1 MYDRRSNLIYGFH
14 GLDEDIGRRIINGEE
29 ELRASKNHYD
39 WLGHGV
45 YFWENSVVRARKW
58 ATAQSERKD
67 TSVKKPFAIGAV
79 LDLGN
84 CLDLLDQKGLDWVK
98 DAYEYLIDD
107 LNAEAK
113 DLPINAPWSKNDIDF
128 KKRELDCAV
137 IRYAVKM
144 AEELNEP
151 FDSVRAAFW
160 EGNELYPSAGFKEFN
175 HIQIAIINPEC
186 IKGVFLPRDF

>member
-1 MYDRRSNLIYGFH
+1 M
-14 GLDEDIGRRIINGEE
+14 
-29 ELRASKNHYD
+29 
-39 WLGHGV
+39 
-45 YFWENSVVRARKW
+45 RARKW
-58 ATAQSERKD
+58 ATAQSQRKD

-98 DAYEYLIDD
+98 DAYEYLVDD
-107 LNAEAK
+107 LNAENK

-144 AEELNEP
+144 AEELDEP